1 MLKILTQ
8 QAAYA
13 QNRNIGESGRF
24 ISDIIEI
31 TNIRLME
38 DFLVTMGVEKAF
50 DTLDH
55 KFLISVLTKLGLD
68 QNFILWIKII

>member
-1 MLKILTQ
+1 
-8 QAAYA
+8 
-13 QNRNIGESGRF
+13 
-24 ISDIIEI
+24 
-31 TNIRLME
+31 ME

-50 DTLDH
+50 DPLDH

>member
-1 MLKILTQ
+1 MLKKLTQ

-50 DTLDH
+50 DPLDH